1 MNHSQNSENSQLID
15 AIKSVL
21 AEVAGKDLSDV
32 DPQATFFEIGFDSLL
47 LTQVAT
53 QIRNRFKVKIT
64 FRQLLGELSSID
76 AVARHLKSMNGE
88 IPSLKGNQVSA
99 NNASN
104 VVTAPA
110 TQNTDAAP
118 GSSPATGSVLE
129 RVINEQ
135 LKLMERQI
143 ELLKGKP
150 GAALPKASEIS
161 NGAHIIKSSSPPP
174 AQKREDAGEQDAK
187 RFGPFKAIEIGPK
200 GGLTPKQ
207 ESSLKALTERYN
219 RHTAGSK
226 AYAQKHRS
234 HFCDPRAAGNFR
246 QLWKEMVYP
255 IVCTRSKGG
264 KIWDIDGNEYVDL
277 TLGFGANYFGH
288 SPDFLVEALEKQLG
302 RGIEIG
308 PQSPLA
314 GEVAQMLCEMTG
326 MERATF
332 CNTGSEA
339 VMAAIRVSRT
349 VTGREKIV
357 YFTGDYHGIFDEVLG
372 RAGLVGGR
380 QGGLPIA
387 PGIPALSQIIV
398 LEYGSPASLEIIR
411 DRAEEIAGIIVEPV
425 QSRHPNLQPR
435 DFLHALRQLA
445 TEKDIALIFDEVVT
459 GFRTAPGGAQEFF
472 GVRADLATYGKVVAA
487 GMPVGVLAGTRR
499 YMDAL
504 DGGNW
509 SFGDASF
516 PEVGVTF
523 FAGTFVRHPLAM
535 AATHATL
542 RYLKEAGPG
551 LQKQTNEKTA
561 QFVDRLNN
569 YFSSVNV
576 PIRLQT
582 FSSFFFYDFHPELKH
597 AGLLFYQL
605 RDRGVH
611 IWEGRVGQICTAHTE
626 AELDLVFEAFKSSVE
641 ELQAGELFPA
651 ASSTVA
657 ASATAPEELPQPA
670 ALPLTEAQ
678 REIWISCQMGDDA
691 NCAYN
696 ESCSLHLEG
705 AVNAGALQNAMREVL
720 QRHDAFR
727 CRFSATGDFQTF
739 QKFNLE
745 TPVEIL
751 QQDLTRVERESLAE
765 RIKEII
771 ARDMAT
777 PFDLVHGPLVRVQL
791 LKLDNERSQLLFTT
805 HHIVCDGYSIGIV
818 FGELA
823 QLYSALANSQ
833 TVNLPSAMPF
843 AEFIRWSR
851 AEAQQAESRKAEQ
864 FWIPKFEN
872 TEIPVLD
879 LPPDRPRPGVKTYT
893 GSLAVHRCAPEFV
906 IELKKASA
914 QLGNTIFATL
924 FTTFNA
930 FLYRLSG
937 QPDVIVG
944 IPAAGQTMIE
954 SDDLVGHCLNLLPLR
969 TQVAPSQAFAE
980 FTGLVKNEVLDAYDH
995 QYLTYGTV
1003 IQKLKLP
1010 RDASRLP
1017 LLSVMFNIDKQN
1029 KSQLA
1034 FAGLKASL
1042 STNAKQFVNF
1052 DLFVNLVQKE
1062 NELDIECEF
1071 NTDLFDPAT
1080 MQRWL
1085 GYFETM
1091 ATAVTRN
1098 PRLAIADLPLQPLAE
1113 RNRLLVEWN
1122 HTACAYNKET
1132 TVHALF
1138 EAQAQKHPNKIAA
1151 QCGSQSLS
1159 YGKLDA
1165 NAERLA
1171 EQLCQVGVRP
1181 GHLVGIYLERSVDMV
1196 TGVMGVL
1203 KSGAAYVPMDPAFP
1217 ADRLAKMVEDAK
1229 LSAIVTHSSLVSQL
1243 PANAAKIICVDT
1255 MSATSTSISSR
1266 PPGSA
1271 SDLAYVIFTSGST
1284 GRPKGVQIQ
1293 HRAVVNFLE
1302 AMRREPGICPDDVLL
1317 AVTTLSFDIAGLELF
1332 LPLTSGASLVI
1343 ATSETV
1349 ADGKRLREEL
1359 ETRRI
1364 TMMQAT
1370 PVTWMMLLEAGWKGR
1385 SELKILCGGEAFP
1398 ADLAKQLIPQ
1408 CGSLWNMY
1416 GPTETTIWSTVCRI
1430 SDVAGTV
1437 PIGRPIDNT
1446 QVYIVD
1452 ERLQPVPIGIP
1463 GELLIGGDGLAVGY
1477 LNQPKLTNEKFIPN
1491 PFAPGSWLYR
1501 TGDLARYWADG
1512 TIECLGR
1519 NDHQVKLRGFRIE
1532 LGEIESALRTHTAI
1546 KDCVVIVRE
1555 DTPGRKQLVAYV
1567 SLRNPQAGEPG
1578 TNGTSHAAQLTD
1590 ELKALARATLP
1601 AYMVPSAIVMLEA
1614 LPRTPNGKLDRKSLP
1629 APVVGPSANNEE
1641 FVAPRNAK
1649 EEALAKIWME
1659 VLGLA
1664 RVSVFDN
1671 FFELGGDSLLSFRVA
1686 NRASLAGLP
1695 LTPRMFFQHNTIAGL
1710 VQTASESG
1718 EKAPQPAISRVSRT
1732 AYRAKLPAAMS

>member
-1 MNHSQNSENSQLID
+1 MNDNEKRQLID
-15 AIKSVL
+15 SIKLVL

-32 DPQATFFEIGFDSLL
+32 DPRATFFEMGFDSLL

-76 AVARHLKSMNGE
+76 GVAKYLKSMNE
-88 IPSLKGNQVSA
+88 EVLPLQSTQESNQTVASRQVST
-99 NNASN
+99 NNR
-104 VVTAPA
+104 APHP
-110 TQNTDAAP
+110 AA
-118 GSSPATGSVLE
+118 GSVLE

-150 GAALPKASEIS
+150 GAALPETPEIP
-161 NGAHIIKSSSPPP
+161 NDAHFIKSSSSPHGL
-174 AQKREDAGEQDAK
+174 KREGAGGEDTK
-187 RFGPFKAIEIGPK
+187 RFGPFKAIEIGPQ
-200 GGLTPKQ
+200 GGLTLKQ
-207 ESSLKALTERYN
+207 ERSLKTLTERYN
-219 RHTAGSK
+219 RRTAGSK

-314 GEVAQMLCEMTG
+314 GEVAQMLCEITG

-339 VMAAIRVSRT
+339 VMAAIRVTRT

-372 RAGLVGGR
+372 RAALVGG
-380 QGGLPIA
+380 GHGALPIA
-387 PGIPALSQIIV
+387 PGIPALSQIII
-398 LEYGSPASLEIIR
+398 LEYGHPASLEIIR
-411 DRAEEIAGIIVEPV
+411 NRADEIAGIIVEPV

-472 GVRADLATYGKVVAA
+472 GVRSDLATYGKVVAA
-487 GMPVGVLAGTRR
+487 GMPIGVLAGARR
-499 YMDAL
+499 FMDAL
-504 DGGNW
+504 DGGSW

-542 RYLKEAGPG
+542 RYLKQAGPG

-561 QFVDRLNN
+561 WFVNRLNN
-569 YFSSVNV
+569 YFSSVNI
-576 PIRLQT
+576 PLRLQT
-582 FSSFFFYDFHPELKH
+582 FSSFFFCDFHPELKH
-597 AGLLFYQL
+597 AGLLFYHL

-651 ASSTVA
+651 SASTVA
-657 ASATAPEELPQPA
+657 TRPPAPGDLLPPK
-670 ALPLTEAQ
+670 ALLLTEAQ

-696 ESCSLHLEG
+696 ESCSLYLEG
-705 AVNAGALQNAMREVL
+705 AVNTEALQRALRQVL

-727 CRFSATGDFQTF
+727 ARFNATGDFQTF
-739 QKFNLE
+739 ETE
-745 TPVEIL
+745 TPIEIL
-751 QQDLTRVERESLAE
+751 QPDFSTIERKTLAE
-765 RIKEII
+765 HVEEII

-777 PFDLVHGPLVRVQL
+777 PFDLVHGPLVRIQL
-791 LKLDNERSQLLFTT
+791 LRLDNERTQLLFTT
-805 HHIVCDGYSIGIV
+805 HHIVCDGFSIGIV

-833 TVNLPSAMPF
+833 TANLPPAMPF
-843 AEFIRWSR
+843 AEFIRWSN
-851 AEAQQAESRKAEQ
+851 AEARQAESRKAERY
-864 FWIPKFEN
+864 WIPKFEN
-872 TEIPVLD
+872 TEIPILD
-879 LPPDRPRPGVKTYT
+879 LPPDRPRPGVKSYH
-893 GSLAVHRCAPEFV
+893 GSLAVHRCAPEFMT
-906 IELKKASA
+906 ELKKTSA
-914 QLGNTIFATL
+914 QLGNTLFTTL

-969 TQVAPSQAFAE
+969 AHVTPSQSFAE
-980 FTGLVKNEVLDAYDH
+980 FTGQVKNDVLDAYDH

-1017 LLSVMFNIDKQN
+1017 LLSVMFNIDKQDKN
-1029 KSQLA
+1029 QLA
-1034 FAGLKASL
+1034 FSRLKASL
-1042 STNAKQFVNF
+1042 STNPKQFVNF
-1052 DLFVNLVQKE
+1052 DLFINLVQKE

-1085 GYFETM
+1085 GYFEAM
-1091 ATAVTRN
+1091 ATAVARN
-1098 PRLAIADLPLQPLAE
+1098 PRLAIQDIPLPTLAE
-1113 RNRLLVEWN
+1113 RSRLLVEWN
-1122 HTACAYNKET
+1122 QTARAYNQDT
-1132 TVHALF
+1132 TIHALF
-1138 EAQAQKHPNKIAA
+1138 EARAREHPDKIAV
-1151 QCGSQSLS
+1151 QSGSQSLS
-1159 YGKLDA
+1159 YGKL
-1165 NAERLA
+1165 NAGAEHLA
-1171 EQLCQVGVRP
+1171 EQLYRMGAGL
-1181 GHLVGIYLERSVDMV
+1181 GHLVGVYLERSVDMV
-1196 TGVMGVL
+1196 AGVMGVL
-1203 KSGAAYVPMDPAFP
+1203 KSGAAYVPMDPTFP
-1217 ADRLAKMVEDAK
+1217 SERLARMVENAK

-1243 PANAAKIICVDT
+1243 PANAAKIICVD
-1255 MSATSTSISSR
+1255 SALASPAPASSR
-1266 PPGSA
+1266 PPA
-1271 SDLAYVIFTSGST
+1271 KATDLAYVIFTSGST

-1302 AMRREPGICPDDVLL
+1302 SMRHEPGICPDDVLL

-1343 ATSETV
+1343 APRETV
-1349 ADGKRLREEL
+1349 ADGRRLREEL
-1359 ETRRI
+1359 EKQNI
-1364 TMMQAT
+1364 TIMQAT
-1370 PVTWMMLLEAGWKGR
+1370 PVTWTMLLEAGWKGR
-1385 SELKILCGGEAFP
+1385 PELKILCGGEALSS
-1398 ADLAKQLIPQ
+1398 DLAKQLISR

-1430 SDVAGTV
+1430 NDVAGAI
-1437 PIGRPIDNT
+1437 PIGRPVDNT

-1452 ERLQPVPIGIP
+1452 ERLQPVPVGIP
-1463 GELLIGGDGLAVGY
+1463 GEMLIGGDGLAVGY
-1477 LNQPKLTNEKFIPN
+1477 LNQPELTNEKFIPN
-1491 PFAPGSWLYR
+1491 PFAPGSGSRLYR

-1519 NDHQVKLRGFRIE
+1519 NDQQVKLRGFRIE
-1532 LGEIESALRTHTAI
+1532 LGEIESVLRTNAAV
-1546 KDCVVIVRE
+1546 KDCVVILRE
-1555 DTPGRKQLVAYV
+1555 DVPGNKQLAAYV
-1567 SLRNPQAGEPG
+1567 SLRSRQTGQPG
-1578 TNGTSHAAQLTD
+1578 ANGASFTAQLAD
-1590 ELKALARATLP
+1590 ELKALAQAILP
-1601 AYMVPSAIVMLEA
+1601 AYMVPLAIVMLET
-1614 LPRTPNGKLDRKSLP
+1614 LPRTPNGKLDRKALP
-1629 APVVGPSANNEE
+1629 APANGPSANRKE
-1641 FVAPRNAK
+1641 FVGPRNAK
-1649 EEALAKIWME
+1649 EEALARIWME
-1659 VLGLA
+1659 VLGLD

-1686 NRASLAGLP
+1686 NRASLAGLS
-1695 LTPRMFFQHNTIAGL
+1695 LTPRMFFQQNTIAGL
-1710 VQTASESG
+1710 AQIVSESG
-1718 EKAPQPAISRVSRT
+1718 EKAPRATISRVSRT
-1732 AYRAKLPAAMS
+1732 AHRAKLPAAMS